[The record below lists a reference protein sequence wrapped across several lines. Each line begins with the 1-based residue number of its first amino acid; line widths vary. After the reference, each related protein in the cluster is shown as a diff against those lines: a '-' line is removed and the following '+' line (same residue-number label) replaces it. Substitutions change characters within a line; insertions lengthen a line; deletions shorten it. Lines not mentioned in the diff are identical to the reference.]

1 MIRITPS
8 RLAALAGIGLL
19 SLTACSGGSQE
30 SAQEQPAAP
39 PKVSDTSTASPAPSS
54 ESSDKTSPETSPEAA
69 DESPTSRVSDTASD
83 AGPTAS
89 PSASP
94 TSPGARPSPS
104 GSPSPAAAPSTRSA
118 TPTEDAST
126 PSPSTAPAAPGDA
139 EECAGAGAEKALH
152 HGLRKLNARE
162 SDWTWHSNGADT
174 SLYDPCAD
182 LSPIAV
188 TVEYATGSSP
198 WMIMLFHRGEY
209 LGTATAQP
217 VGMGQLMRRRADDV
231 IEVTYLYPKPGES
244 NAARSGRAVSTFTW
258 DGSAQKVVMAGDLPP
273 TEEELPEQGREKP
286 TDPPVDTG
294 DTPPRGAAPEVVH
307 QGVARI
313 LTPRDKIGCE
323 LHRTWAECGIES
335 YLDSERYGTENDMP
349 LWWATLPEQGTAG
362 LSAKGDAPNYR
373 GDNGGPAGQVLESGE
388 SVTFGDIT
396 CDSES
401 TGLTCTNTA
410 SGHSMTMNKREFVTR

>member
-1 MIRITPS
+1 M
-8 RLAALAGIGLL
+8 
-19 SLTACSGGSQE
+19 
-30 SAQEQPAAP
+30 
-39 PKVSDTSTASPAPSS
+39 
-54 ESSDKTSPETSPEAA
+54 
-69 DESPTSRVSDTASD
+69 
-83 AGPTAS
+83 
-89 PSASP
+89 
-94 TSPGARPSPS
+94 
-104 GSPSPAAAPSTRSA
+104 
-118 TPTEDAST
+118 
-126 PSPSTAPAAPGDA
+126 
-139 EECAGAGAEKALH
+139 
-152 HGLRKLNARE
+152 
-162 SDWTWHSNGADT
+162 
-174 SLYDPCAD
+174 
-182 LSPIAV
+182 

-313 LTPRDKIGCE
+313 LTPSDKIGCE

-396 CDSES
+396 CASES